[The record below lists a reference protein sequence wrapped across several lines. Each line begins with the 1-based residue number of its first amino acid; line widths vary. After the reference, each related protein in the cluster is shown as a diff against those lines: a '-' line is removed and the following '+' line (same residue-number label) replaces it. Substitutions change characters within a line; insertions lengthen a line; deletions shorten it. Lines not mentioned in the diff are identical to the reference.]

1 MTDLETFDVL
11 HVLRLKGI
19 VSSDALPDLLDRPAE
34 AIESAVDRMASEG
47 LVARRETP
55 RLSGWALTPAGR
67 DRHAEAIA
75 AQRDAE
81 VVSAVTP
88 LYERF
93 LDLNSRVK
101 KLSTSWQQLASDDAA
116 GRWDAIEQLGEV
128 HDGAAAIV
136 RAIAERVPRFRSYE
150 RRLAAALEAL
160 HGGDERFFTGVTVD
174 SFHTVWFE
182 CHEDLIQTL
191 GRDRVEEG
199 SF

>member
-1 MTDLETFDVL
+1 MTDITAFDVL

-19 VSSDALPDLLDRPAE
+19 VASDALPGMVDHPADAVE
-34 AIESAVDRMASEG
+34 AAVDGLASEG
-47 LVARRETP
+47 LVTRRETP
-55 RLSGWALTPAGR
+55 RLTGWALTPAGR

-75 AQRDAE
+75 AQRDEE
-81 VVSAVTP
+81 VVSALTP

-93 LDLNSRVK
+93 LALNSRVK
-101 KLSTSWQQLASDDAA
+101 ELSTSWQQLARDEAA

-128 HDGAAAIV
+128 NDEAAAIV
-136 RAIAERVPRFRSYE
+136 HAIAEHVQRFRSYE
-150 RRLAAALEAL
+150 RRLVAALEAL
-160 HGGDERFFTGVTVD
+160 RGGDERFFTGVTVD